1 MEHRPIASSRVANS
15 NWRHEVRSRIE
26 YLIPTDT
33 IIIYSSSSVLQFD
46 EKEFAGFNTIQYVLL
61 MIRAYR
67 FQGHPVRVMLLFM
80 QNCYTQVYTDKKPEI
95 TINDDNL
102 RSEFYSEHQSTLSM
116 SNMPW
121 HMQSGPKT
129 KPLSSI
135 IIKS

>member
-67 FQGHPVRVMLLFM
+67 F
-80 QNCYTQVYTDKKPEI
+80 
-95 TINDDNL
+95 
-102 RSEFYSEHQSTLSM
+102 
-116 SNMPW
+116 
-121 HMQSGPKT
+121 
-129 KPLSSI
+129 
-135 IIKS
+135 